1 MDVIQPTPEAPLYEI
16 VLLICAGVAVTLVML
31 ILYRRNEK
39 KTPPTSDSRVKDAP
53 DGHPCS
59 ASGCELQALVVGGWC
74 QKHWQHVRLGRPAGW
89 SEMDRE
95 QQARWEA
102 EESEARKRRAEEE
115 RAAKE
120 QARLQTERKR
130 AEEERAARE
139 QAVRE
144 TEFREQQR
152 QQEPAVGGQEV
163 KSEDGDEAQI
173 AVGFFLETIRDILQ
187 PNLHAL
193 MELGARTQSTP
204 RRPVAHARQSI
215 IDAYEQFDSGHRDDA
230 RKQLEN
236 AIVHADSGSILP
248 DAAEWPI
255 DGTDVGRAHAC
266 MWGAIAR
273 VFAHKQSS
281 HWEGTDST
289 KSDAWFGMAT
299 ILFVENSEMV
309 MAGRTLQ
316 EWGESRRLLGDSFAL
331 TLFLNATNI
340 FNMANETN
348 RAKLAFE
355 RMRTNTPVSQ
365 ESSFLLGQPPT
376 RGEQDRLTSVL
387 GAYNAARFY
396 NALR

>member
-1 MDVIQPTPEAPLYEI
+1 M
-16 VLLICAGVAVTLVML
+16 
-31 ILYRRNEK
+31 K
-39 KTPPTSDSRVKDAP
+39 
-53 DGHPCS
+53 
-59 ASGCELQALVVGGWC
+59 
-74 QKHWQHVRLGRPAGW
+74 QKV
-89 SEMDRE
+89 
-95 QQARWEA
+95 A
-102 EESEARKRRAEEE
+102 EESEARKRRTEEE
-115 RAAKE
+115 RAAPAK
-120 QARLQTERKR
+120 K
-130 AEEERAARE
+130 AA
-139 QAVRE
+139 AKKAAAKKAA
-144 TEFREQQR
+144 
-152 QQEPAVGGQEV
+152 PAKKAAVGGQEV
-163 KSEDGDEAQI
+163 KSKDGDEAQI

-215 IDAYEQFDSGHRDDA
+215 IDAYKQFDSGHRDDA

-281 HWEGTDST
+281 HWAGTDST

-316 EWGESRRLLGDSFAL
+316 EWGESRRLLGDNFAL

-387 GAYNAARFY
+387 GASNAARFY

>member
-1 MDVIQPTPEAPLYEI
+1 MTADVKRRTSWIRGTVATAVSAI
-16 VLLICAGVAVTLVML
+16 LLASCTVGRWLTVETDDPNIRRSRIYTFWGAVVIILVIWFL
-31 ILYRRNEK
+31 RRRNK
-39 KTPPTSDSRVKDAP
+39 KKNPPT
-53 DGHPCS
+53 CS
-59 ASGCELQALVVGGWC
+59 VSGCEQVIDLLGGIC
-74 QKHWQHVRLGRPAGW
+74 DEHW
-89 SEMDRE
+89 SERMK
-95 QQARWEA
+95 QKVA
-102 EESEARKRRAEEE
+102 EESEARKRRTEEE
-115 RAAKE
+115 RAAPAK
-120 QARLQTERKR
+120 K
-130 AEEERAARE
+130 AA
-139 QAVRE
+139 AKKAAAKKAA
-144 TEFREQQR
+144 
-152 QQEPAVGGQEV
+152 PAKKAAVGGQEV
-163 KSEDGDEAQI
+163 KSKDGDEAQI

-215 IDAYEQFDSGHRDDA
+215 IDAYKQFDSGHRDDA

-281 HWEGTDST
+281 HWAGTDST

-316 EWGESRRLLGDSFAL
+316 EWGESRRLLGDNFAL

-376 RGEQDRLTSVL
+376 RGENERLTSVL
-387 GAYNAARFY
+387 GASNAARFY